1 MLNERNDQ
9 GIQRHRRGVS
19 QCGLNALPKPT
30 SIPRVACWRA
40 RLLQA
45 HVASVNETRQ
55 RTWDE
60 QRREDDQDKSRE
72 ETAMQC
78 GKCNAA
84 MEEGFVVDYA
94 AGGNRKVAEWVQGE
108 PKGSFWHGVDL
119 SSASQIPI
127 VTYRCAACGYLEF
140 YARGK
145 ELGLSP

>member
-1 MLNERNDQ
+1 M
-9 GIQRHRRGVS
+9 
-19 QCGLNALPKPT
+19 PKPT

-55 RTWDE
+55 RTCDE

-84 MEEGFVVDYA
+84 MEEGFVVDDA

-108 PKGSFWHGVDL
+108 RKDHSGTALTFRARARFRLLPTDAPRVG
-119 SSASQIPI
+119 I
-127 VTYRCAACGYLEF
+127 EF

-145 ELGLSP
+145 ELGLIP

>member
-1 MLNERNDQ
+1 MNEN
-9 GIQRHRRGVS
+9 
-19 QCGLNALPKPT
+19 
-30 SIPRVACWRA
+30 
-40 RLLQA
+40 
-45 HVASVNETRQ
+45 RQ

-60 QRREDDQDKSRE
+60 QRRDDDQDKSKE

-140 YARGK
+140 YARGE
-145 ELGLSP
+145 ELGLIP

>member
-1 MLNERNDQ
+1 M
-9 GIQRHRRGVS
+9 
-19 QCGLNALPKPT
+19 PKPT
-30 SIPRVACWRA
+30 SIPRVACWRG

-55 RTWDE
+55 RTWDQ

-94 AGGNRKVAEWVQGE
+94 AGGNRKVAEFE
-108 PKGSFWHGVDL
+108 AKSLD
-119 SSASQIPI
+119 
-127 VTYRCAACGYLEF
+127 
-140 YARGK
+140 
-145 ELGLSP
+145 

>member
-1 MLNERNDQ
+1 
-9 GIQRHRRGVS
+9 
-19 QCGLNALPKPT
+19 
-30 SIPRVACWRA
+30 
-40 RLLQA
+40 
-45 HVASVNETRQ
+45 
-55 RTWDE
+55 
-60 QRREDDQDKSRE
+60 
-72 ETAMQC
+72 MQC

-145 ELGLSP
+145 ELGLILSSNQITWGAREIPVMSFP

>member
-1 MLNERNDQ
+1 
-9 GIQRHRRGVS
+9 
-19 QCGLNALPKPT
+19 
-30 SIPRVACWRA
+30 
-40 RLLQA
+40 
-45 HVASVNETRQ
+45 VNETRQ

-78 GKCNAA
+78 ENATRHGR
-84 MEEGFVVDYA
+84 GFVVDYA

-119 SSASQIPI
+119 SSASQIAI

-145 ELGLSP
+145 ELGLIP

>member
-1 MLNERNDQ
+1 MRAQ
-9 GIQRHRRGVS
+9 
-19 QCGLNALPKPT
+19 
-30 SIPRVACWRA
+30 RVAE
-40 RLLQA
+40 A
-45 HVASVNETRQ
+45 HVDTACGVLAGETAASACRVCERDRQ

-78 GKCNAA
+78 GKCDAA

-145 ELGLSP
+145 ELGLIP